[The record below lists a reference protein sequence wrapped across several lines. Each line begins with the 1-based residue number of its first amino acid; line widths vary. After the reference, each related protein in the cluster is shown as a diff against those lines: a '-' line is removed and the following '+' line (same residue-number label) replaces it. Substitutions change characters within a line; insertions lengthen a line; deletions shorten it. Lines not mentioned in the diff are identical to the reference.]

1 MKTPTPALSTELQSS
16 IQPQTA
22 NTTDSTTTTTV
33 TPLINPNVP
42 VQKSRVAVPD
52 DGSSNLIYI
61 LVGVGLVAAVTVVVG
76 VGIYCC
82 RRKSSRDIMH
92 SNGAVNP
99 LYSAMASDE
108 ATISFVNDQYV
119 E

>member
-1 MKTPTPALSTELQSS
+1 M
-16 IQPQTA
+16 
-22 NTTDSTTTTTV
+22 
-33 TPLINPNVP
+33 PLINPNVP
-42 VQKSRVAVPD
+42 VQKSRVAAPD
-52 DGSSNLIYI
+52 DDSSNLIYI
-61 LVGVGLVAAVTVVVG
+61 LVGVGLVAAVTIVVG

-92 SNGAVNP
+92 PNGAVNP

-108 ATISFVNDQYV
+108 ATVNFINAHDI